1 MNNQFIY
8 TRILENDSSRVI
20 YRYEIINKKR
30 EQLKIKYALS

>member
-8 TRILENDSSRVI
+8 TRILENDI
-20 YRYEIINKKR
+20 YKYEIINKKR